1 MSIRNLQP
9 LLRPRSLALI
19 GASGRPGSLGA
30 TVLANVR
37 AAGFAGPI
45 AVVNPHRVGVPGTR
59 WVASVAELS
68 TVPELAIVMTPAA
81 AIPGIIAELGA
92 LGTRCAV
99 VLSAGI
105 TQDSALKQRM
115 LDAAKPHLLRIVGP
129 NCLGIMAPHAGL
141 DATFA
146 RTTARPGR
154 LALISQSGA
163 LVTAILDWADA
174 RGIGFSGV
182 VSVGDMADVD
192 VGDMVDLFAVDPQT
206 DAILLYLEG
215 LTDAAKFMSAARAA
229 VLNKP
234 VIAIKAG
241 RSPAAAAATLSH
253 SGALAGSYDVYR
265 AAFDRV
271 GIVTVDALSELF
283 DAAEI
288 LSCYRGCPRGRLAIV
303 TNGGGAGILAVDALR
318 ETRAE
323 LATLSAATIAKLDT
337 CLPPGWSHADPVD
350 IVGDAAPSRYRDTIG
365 PVLRDDG
372 VDALLVMNCPTAMAS
387 AEDFAQA
394 IAEAV
399 KGARTEGV
407 SKPVIGCW
415 LGDSNRAAARGI
427 LSEAKIPLFA
437 TPQEAVRGFGYLL
450 DATRARSRLLDAP
463 TRRRDIR
470 ADFGKARALLT
481 AVRREKRTLLTEIEA
496 KELLAA
502 YGIAV
507 APTRFAAAPEV
518 MPDAVDGLAPPYAV
532 KVVSP
537 DISHKS
543 DVGGVALGLPNRKA
557 AAAAACAMET
567 RIRAQMPG
575 ARIEGFAVET
585 MIERPHSHQLIAG
598 IATDPVFGRL
608 LVFGAGGTAVEI
620 LADKVLALPPLD
632 DVEAHAMI
640 AATRISKLLAGY
652 RNEPRANVEAVAAAI
667 DALAAMVVD
676 LPDITELDINPLLAD
691 PAGVIA
697 LDARVRL
704 GDQPLAIAP
713 LAIRPPPMAWSA
725 DLVTRSGFAFHV
737 RPVRSDDEPLLAEFF
752 TRVSPEDLRFRFLNG
767 LGRIDHERLATM
779 VRVDY
784 RRTIS
789 FLAFEP
795 DGRTVIATAMLA
807 ADPDRTRAEVA
818 LVTRADM
825 KGRGLS
831 WNLFEHV
838 LRYAEA
844 ERIGLVEALEFAD
857 HDAALRMEREMGFT
871 CHADPDDPTLRILR
885 RTFEAVAPGASA

>member
-9 LLRPRSLALI
+9 LLRPRSLALV
-19 GASGRPGSLGA
+19 GASARPGSLGA
-30 TVLANVR
+30 IVLANVLE
-37 AAGFAGPI
+37 AGFEGT
-45 AVVNPHRVGVPGTR
+45 VDLVNPHRVDVPGTR
-59 WVASVAELS
+59 WVASVGELQAA
-68 TVPELAIVMTPAA
+68 PELAIIMAPAA
-81 AIPGIIAELGA
+81 AVPSIIAELGA
-92 LGTRCAV
+92 LGSRCAV

-105 TQDSALKQRM
+105 SQDSVLRQRM
-115 LDAAKPHLLRIVGP
+115 LDAAKPNLLRIVGP
-129 NCLGIMAPHAGL
+129 NCLGVMAPHAGL
-141 DATFA
+141 NATFA
-146 RTTARPGR
+146 RTQARPGR

-163 LVTAILDWADA
+163 LVTAILDWADT

-182 VSVGDMADVD
+182 VSAGDMADVD
-192 VGDMVDLFAVDPQT
+192 VGDLVDLFAVDPQT
-206 DAILLYLEG
+206 DAILLYIEG

-229 VLNKP
+229 ALNKP

-241 RSPAAAAATLSH
+241 RSPAAAAAALSH

-265 AAFDRV
+265 AAFDRA
-271 GIVTVDALSELF
+271 GIVTVETLSELF

-288 LSCYRGCPRGRLAIV
+288 LSHYRHCPRGRLAIV
-303 TNGGGAGILAVDALR
+303 TNGGGAGILAVDALPD
-318 ETRAE
+318 TRAE
-323 LATLSAATIAKLDT
+323 LATLSAATVTALDAI
-337 CLPPGWSHADPVD
+337 LPPGWSHGDPVD

-387 AEDFAQA
+387 AEAFALSV
-394 IAEAV
+394 AEAV
-399 KGARTEGV
+399 NAARAEGIA
-407 SKPVIGCW
+407 KPVIGCW
-415 LGDSNRAAARGI
+415 LGDSNRAAARRI
-427 LSEAKIPLFA
+427 LADAGMALFA
-437 TPQEAVRGFGYLL
+437 TPREAVRGFGYLL

-463 TRRRDIR
+463 ARRR
-470 ADFGKARALLT
+470 ATCAKVGKARAIL
-481 AVRREKRTLLTEIEA
+481 AAARREKRTLLSEIEA
-496 KELLAA
+496 KGLLAA
-502 YGIAV
+502 YGIVV

-518 MPDAVDGLAPPYAV
+518 IHDAVDGLPPPYVV
-532 KVVSP
+532 KVISP

-543 DVGGVALGLPNRKA
+543 DVGGVALGLPSRKA

-567 RIRAQMPG
+567 RIRAEMPE
-575 ARIEGFAVET
+575 ARIQGFAVET
-585 MIERPHSHQLIAG
+585 MVQRPHSHELIAG

-620 LADKVLALPPLD
+620 LADKVLALPPID
-632 DVEAHAMI
+632 DVEASAMI

-652 RNEPRANVEAVAAAI
+652 RNEPPANIDAIASTI
-667 DALAAMVVD
+667 DALSAMAVD
-676 LPDITELDINPLLAD
+676 LPDIAELDINPLLAD
-691 PAGVIA
+691 PAGVVA

-704 GDQPLAIAP
+704 SEQPLAIAP

-752 TRVSPEDLRFRFLNG
+752 ERVSPEDIRFRFLSG
-767 LGRIDHERLATM
+767 LNHVDHDRVAAM

-795 DGRTVIATAMLA
+795 DGCSVIAAAMLA
-807 ADPDRTRAEVA
+807 ADPDRSRAEVA

-825 KGRGLS
+825 KRRGLS
-831 WNLFEHV
+831 WTLFEHV

-844 ERIGLVEALEFAD
+844 ERIGVVEALEFAD
-857 HDAALRMEREMGFT
+857 HAAAIRMALEMGFS
-871 CHADPDDPTLRILR
+871 CHLDADDPTLRIVR
-885 RTFEAVAPGASA
+885 RTFQPAPAGAGT

>member
-1 MSIRNLQP
+1 MSIRNLHY

-19 GASGRPGSLGA
+19 GASGRPDTLGGI
-30 TVLANVR
+30 VLANVR
-37 AAGFAGPI
+37 DAGFAGPI
-45 AVVNPHRVGVPGTR
+45 AIVNPHRAEIPGTQC
-59 WVASVAELS
+59 VTSVAELNAA
-68 TVPELAIVMTPAA
+68 PELAIVMTPAA
-81 AIPGIIAELGA
+81 AVPSIIADLGA
-92 LGTRCAV
+92 LGTRCVV

-105 TQDSALKQRM
+105 TQDPGLRQRM

-129 NCLGIMAPHAGL
+129 NCLGVMAPHGGL
-141 DATFA
+141 NATFA
-146 RTTARPGR
+146 RNRARPGR

-163 LVTAILDWADA
+163 LVTAILDWADT

-192 VGDMVDLFAVDPQT
+192 VGDLIDLFAVDPQT

-229 VLNKP
+229 ALNKP

-265 AAFDRV
+265 AAFDRA
-271 GIVTVDALSELF
+271 GIVTVDTLSELF

-288 LSCYRGCPRGRLAIV
+288 LSCYRRCPRGRLAIV

-318 ETRAE
+318 DTRAE
-323 LATLSAATIAKLDT
+323 LATLSAATIAKLDA

-350 IVGDAAPSRYRDTIG
+350 IVGDADPPRYGDAIL

-387 AEDFAQA
+387 AEAF
-394 IAEAV
+394 AEAV
-399 KGARTEGV
+399 VDAVKAARVEGIA
-407 SKPVIGCW
+407 KPVIGCW
-415 LGDSNRAAARGI
+415 LGDGNRAAARAA
-427 LSEAKIPLFA
+427 LAEAKIPLFA

-450 DATRARSRLLDAP
+450 GATRARSGLLDAP
-463 TRRRDIR
+463 ARRREVL
-470 ADFGKARALLT
+470 ADVGKARAIL
-481 AVRREKRTLLTEIEA
+481 ASARAQKRTLLNEIEA
-496 KELLAA
+496 KDLLAA
-502 YGIAV
+502 YGIPV
-507 APTRFAAAPEV
+507 APTRFAAAPET
-518 MPDAVDGLAPPYAV
+518 MLDAVDGLRPPYAV
-532 KVVSP
+532 KVISP
-537 DISHKS
+537 DVSHKS
-543 DVGGVALGLPNRKA
+543 DVGGVALRLSSRKA
-557 AAAAACAMET
+557 AAAAACAMEM
-567 RIRAQMPG
+567 RIRTKMPE
-575 ARIEGFAVET
+575 ARILGFAVET
-585 MIERPHSHQLIAG
+585 MIERPHSHELIAG

-620 LADKVLALPPLD
+620 LADKVLALPPID
-632 DVEAHAMI
+632 DAEARSMI

-652 RNEPRANVEAVAAAI
+652 RNEPPANVDAIAATI
-667 DALAAMVVD
+667 DALSAMVID
-676 LPDITELDINPLLAD
+676 LPDIAELDINPLLAD

-704 GDQPLAIAP
+704 SEQPIALAP
-713 LAIRPPPMAWSA
+713 LAIRPPPMAWSG
-725 DLVTRSGFAFHV
+725 DLVTRSGLAFHV

-752 TRVSPEDLRFRFLNG
+752 RHVSPEDIRFRFLSG
-767 LGRIDHERLATM
+767 LDRVDHDRIAAM

-795 DGRTVIATAMLA
+795 DSRSVIATAMLA

-825 KGRGLS
+825 RERGLS
-831 WNLFEHV
+831 WTLFEHV

-844 ERIGLVEALEFAD
+844 ERIGVVEALEFAD
-857 HDAALRMEREMGFT
+857 HDPAIRMAREMGFT
-871 CHADPDDPTLRILR
+871 CRADPDDPTLRILR
-885 RTFEAVAPGASA
+885 RTFETASAGTGA

>member
-9 LLRPRSLALI
+9 LLRSRSLALI
-19 GASGRPGSLGA
+19 GASGRPDSLGGI
-30 TVLANVR
+30 VLANVR

-45 AVVNPHRVGVPGTR
+45 AIVNPHLAEVPGTR
-59 WVASVAELS
+59 CVASVAELDAA
-68 TVPELAIVMTPAA
+68 PELAIVMAPAGA
-81 AIPGIIAELGA
+81 VPSIIADLGA
-92 LGTRCAV
+92 FGTRCAV

-105 TQDSALKQRM
+105 TQDPALKQRM

-129 NCLGIMAPHAGL
+129 NCLGVMAPHAGL
-141 DATFA
+141 NATFA
-146 RTTARPGR
+146 RTQARPGR

-174 RGIGFSGV
+174 REIGFSGV

-192 VGDMVDLFAVDPQT
+192 VGDLVDLFAVDPDT

-215 LTDAAKFMSAARAA
+215 LTDAPKFMSAARSAA
-229 VLNKP
+229 LNKP

-241 RSPAAAAATLSH
+241 RSPAAAAAALSH

-265 AAFDRV
+265 AAFDRA
-271 GIVTVDALSELF
+271 GIVTVDTLSELF

-288 LSCYRGCPRGRLAIV
+288 LSCYRRCPRGRLAIV
-303 TNGGGAGILAVDALR
+303 TNGGGAGILSVDALR
-318 ETRAE
+318 DTRAE
-323 LATLSAATIAKLDT
+323 LATLSATTIAALDAG
-337 CLPPGWSHADPVD
+337 LPPGWSRADPVD
-350 IVGDAAPSRYRDTIG
+350 IVGDAAPARYGNAIG

-387 AEDFAQA
+387 AEAFAEA
-394 IAEAV
+394 VAEAV
-399 KGARTEGV
+399 KAARVEGV
-407 SKPVIGCW
+407 TKPVIGCW
-415 LGDSNRAAARGI
+415 LGDGNRAAARTT
-427 LSEAKIPLFA
+427 LREAKIPLFA

-463 TRRRDIR
+463 TRRREML
-470 ADFGKARALLT
+470 ADVGKARAIL
-481 AVRREKRTLLTEIEA
+481 AGARAQNRTLLNEIEA
-496 KELLAA
+496 KDLLAA
-502 YGIAV
+502 YGIPA
-507 APTRFAAAPEV
+507 APTRFAAAPEA
-518 MPDAVDGLAPPYAV
+518 MPDALDGLRPPFAV

-543 DVGGVALGLPNRKA
+543 DVGGVALGLPSRKA
-557 AAAAACAMET
+557 AAAAACAMEM
-567 RIRAQMPG
+567 RIRAKMPDV
-575 ARIEGFAVET
+575 RIQGFAVET
-585 MIERPHSHQLIAG
+585 MIERPHAHELIVG

-620 LADKVLALPPLD
+620 LADKVLALPPID
-632 DVEAHAMI
+632 NVEAQAMV

-652 RNEPRANVEAVAAAI
+652 RNEPPANVDAIAATI
-667 DALAAMVVD
+667 DALSAMVVD
-676 LPDITELDINPLLAD
+676 LPDIVELDINPLLAD
-691 PAGVIA
+691 PTGVIA

-704 GDQPLAIAP
+704 SEEPLAIAP

-752 TRVSPEDLRFRFLNG
+752 ERVSPEDIRFRFLSG
-767 LGRIDHERLATM
+767 LDHVGHDRIAEM

-795 DGRTVIATAMLA
+795 GSRSVIATAMLA

-818 LVTRADM
+818 MVTRADM
-825 KGRGLS
+825 RKRGLS
-831 WNLFEHV
+831 WTLFEHV
-838 LRYAEA
+838 LHYAET
-844 ERIGLVEALEFAD
+844 ERIEVVEALEFAD
-857 HDAALRMEREMGFT
+857 HDAAIRMSREMGFT

-885 RTFEAVAPGASA
+885 RTFEPAEAARAS